1 MKKTRTRIGSI
12 LLALALVLT
21 LLPATALAAE
31 IPVVG
36 GELEAGTYTLTE
48 NTELA
53 LPLVV
58 PANADVTID
67 LAGYTL
73 DFSACGANC
82 IEVYGALTIE
92 DSSAAE
98 NGMILGKKCIVIDAG
113 RFTLESGTIEITDDY
128 GLYAKNDGEI
138 VVNGGEITSFY
149 APLSGNNTTGDM
161 NFEINAGV
169 LTATYG
175 PAIYMPGQVELTITG
190 GTLNG
195 GISLRMGQVEISGGT
210 INAMTS
216 GSDDPKDYYDYSG
229 NAWLPDAL
237 YVFNGTYTSGNATYG
252 NSLNMTITGGT
263 FECENSQGSAI
274 AIYDL
279 GKVQQN
285 SCVQISGD
293 AELTTKA
300 SARSAYQV
308 LDLDDIGVTDPK
320 TGYGTYSGSVESS
333 ITGGTFS
340 SDVSEYVADGYEIVP
355 QGDQWVVGTLDELAV
370 AEVGEQK
377 YTSLT
382 AAMNDALDGETV
394 TLLADSTRNKKVTIS
409 DGRKLIL
416 DMNGFDAGFALN
428 QNISIYQGNLN
439 IIGSGKLYEEQPYF
453 APVLLYGSNDP
464 ADSEYTTITVG
475 KNVTL
480 EGWSGLF
487 IDKLSANSNGANAF
501 GLVANVYGTLKSV
514 KDIYGY
520 GGHALYINGTIS
532 ATEGNVPQI
541 VLDSATLDTELG
553 NGMYL
558 AGYAETTIDDSVIDS
573 SSENSTGIEIRAGKL
588 TINGNTT
595 VKGGTGKTDIAPN
608 GNGSTTNNVALA
620 VVQHTT
626 KLPISVTV
634 NNGTLVGGA
643 ALFEQNAQNND
654 EDAIAKITLAVAGGS
669 FSGQVYSENKSG
681 FITGGYF
688 TSDPTDYV
696 ASGYAVDV
704 SNKAGY
710 TYKVIEAGENTTV
723 TRPSVEE
730 PKVEVGGDIAQ
741 DDQTTVKDAVKETE
755 VAEIAAAA
763 VNQANKLSESTK
775 NAAADKLKDKIGEVE
790 EGAVITIFVQTYL
803 DIKPTAYDKVKKT
816 LTLDITPMY
825 QLVASTANKADDV
838 QTEGENPNAVKYG
851 DPKELTISGETEVSI
866 TLPNGFL
873 SDSQNVY
880 VKHSK
885 DGRFVA
891 YHEAT
896 IEGNVLTFVN
906 DKGFSTFEITEDTRS
921 ATVKFGSV
929 ERKFTPVDVGTA
941 LPTAAAPSGQRFAGW
956 TFEGIEGTFTILTDD
971 LLTSLAEK
979 EGTITATASFVDAA
993 SGGSGS
999 SDVSGDYI
1007 ISVNKTAGGKVTVN
1021 PGRAD
1026 KGDEVTITAIPNDGY
1041 VLQSLTVTDKD
1052 GDTVRVSSEGR
1063 DKYTFTMP
1071 GSTVTVKA
1079 VFAPEG
1085 SAVVTPEVSFTD
1097 VAESFWAYNEIQWA
1111 AENGYMTGTT
1121 ATTFNP
1127 NGTVTRQQV
1136 WMILARMAGANP
1148 ADMAAAKTW
1157 AVNNGI
1163 SDGTNPGG
1171 SVTRQQLVA
1180 LLYRFAGQN
1189 GYNVSAKAD
1198 LSGYPDVASLAS
1210 YATDAMAWSVAN
1222 SIIGGTTAGT
1232 LNPAGTANRAQFA
1245 VILWRFYQTT
1255 AV

>member
-31 IPVVG
+31 IPVEG

-138 VVNGGEITSFY
+138 VVNGGEITSLY
-149 APLSGNNTTGDM
+149 APLTGNNTTGDM
-161 NFEINAGV
+161 NFEVNAGV
-169 LTATYG
+169 LTAEFG

-237 YVFNGTYTSGNATYG
+237 YVFNGTYNSDNATYG

-263 FECENSQGSAI
+263 FVCENAEGSAI

-279 GKVQQN
+279 GKVQQR
-285 SCVQISGD
+285 SHIQISGD

-308 LDLDDIGVTDPK
+308 LNLGDIGVTDPT
-320 TGYGTYSGSVESS
+320 TGYGTCSGSVKSS

-541 VLDSATLDTELG
+541 VLDGATLDTELG

-906 DKGFSTFEITEDTRS
+906 DKGFSTFEITKDTRS

-1097 VAESFWAYNEIQWA
+1097 VAESFWAYNEINWA

-1127 NGTVTRQQV
+1127 GGTVTRQQV

-1171 SVTRQQLVA
+1171 AVTRQQLVA

>member
-487 IDKLSANSNGANAF
+487 MSANSNGANAF

-906 DKGFSTFEITEDTRS
+906 DKGFSTFEITKDTRS

-1071 GSTVTVKA
+1071 GSAVTVKA
-1079 VFAPEG
+1079 VFAREG
-1085 SAVVTPEVSFTD
+1085 SAVVTPEISFTD
-1097 VAESFWAYNEIQWA
+1097 VAESFWAYNEINWA

-1148 ADMAAAKTW
+1148 ADMAAAKAW

-1171 SVTRQQLVA
+1171 AVTRQQLVA
-1180 LLYRFAGQN
+1180 LLYRFAGQY
-1189 GYNVSAKAD
+1189 GYDVSAKAD

-1210 YATDAMAWSVAN
+1210 YAADAMAWSVAN
-1222 SIIGGTTAGT
+1222 GIIGGTTAGT

-1245 VILWRFYQTT
+1245 AILWRFYQTT

>member
-775 NAAADKLKDKIGEVE
+775 NAAANQLKKEIEVG

-873 SDSQNVY
+873 SGSQNVY

-896 IEGNVLTFVN
+896 IAGNVLTFLN
-906 DKGFSTFEITEDTRS
+906 DKGFSTFEITEDNRS
-921 ATVKFGSV
+921 ATVKFGSDEQV
-929 ERKFTPVDVGTA
+929 YTPVNVGDA
-941 LPTAAAPSGQRFAGW
+941 LPTATAPSGQRFAGW
-956 TFEGIEGTFTILTDD
+956 TFEGIEGTFTTLTDD
-971 LLTSLAEK
+971 LLTALAEK

-999 SDVSGDYI
+999 SDAEGSI
-1007 ISVNKTAGGKVTVN
+1007 ISVSSASHGTVRVN
-1021 PGRAD
+1021 PGRAE
-1026 KGDEVTITAIPNDGY
+1026 KGDEVTVTAIPDEGY

-1079 VFAPEG
+1079 VFAREG
-1085 SAVVTPEVSFTD
+1085 SAVVTPEISFTD

-1127 NGTVTRQQV
+1127 GGTVTRQQV
-1136 WMILARMAGANP
+1136 WMILARMAGSNP
-1148 ADMAAAKTW
+1148 ADMAAAKAW

-1171 SVTRQQLVA
+1171 AVTRQQLVA
-1180 LLYRFAGQN
+1180 LLYRFAGQY
-1189 GYNVSAKAD
+1189 GYDVSAKAD

-1210 YATDAMAWSVAN
+1210 YAADAMAWSVAN
-1222 SIIGGTTAGT
+1222 GIIGGTTAGT